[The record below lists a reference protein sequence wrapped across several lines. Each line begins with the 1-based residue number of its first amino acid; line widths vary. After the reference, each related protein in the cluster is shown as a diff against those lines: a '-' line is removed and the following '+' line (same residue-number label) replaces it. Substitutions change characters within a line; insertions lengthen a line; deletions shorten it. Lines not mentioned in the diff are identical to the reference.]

1 MRDIAHDETER
12 ILAKMEKEVASVYT
26 QAQKE
31 LSEKLD
37 DYLKRFET
45 KDAIWQKNVADG
57 KRTVEEYKQWKQGQM
72 LAGYRWQAM
81 RDQIAEDLHES
92 NALARSIVM
101 GYRPEVYAINH
112 NYATYRIEKAAKVNT
127 GYTLY
132 SRETVEKILRDQP
145 ELLPPPT
152 GSMQKKLRDYK
163 KATGKDIAWQ
173 KGQLQSVMTQAV
185 LQGESIPNISK
196 RIANTLGEMNH
207 KSTIRYA
214 RTAITGAQ
222 NAGRMDAYK
231 RASDMGIGVK
241 QQWVATIDFRTRH
254 EHRMLDQQI
263 VEIGEPFE
271 VDGYKIMFPADPTAE
286 PEMIWNCRCTT
297 IAVVEGL
304 NHDFSGR
311 SDEAIQDMSYD
322 DWKESRYE
330 ESDSITKQEEI
341 ADIMKQRYINE
352 YYGGGSASGGAV
364 EEEPVSAVR
373 SSTIDEANQRAQS
386 VLEQAYENH
395 RIENETRSV
404 PVADFSASANPI
416 KANYGKMSVESADVF
431 TSAISDLS
439 SKYDTPLTQIRTMTK
454 EEFMFH
460 RNSFAFVAHDY
471 TTDTATLVLNP
482 SKCKNIGALASR
494 ITELSESGYCV
505 KVKQELAEQYV
516 ATHEFAHTILNMQNP
531 LNDKTNWVG
540 ANYGTVRSARKEV
553 EAIYEDYMREVSALM
568 KTAKDYE
575 TQYLFASSIDE
586 MEKLRKLGV
595 SAYDALDSVK
605 LSDYSLSDVDEFFA
619 EAFANET
626 IGINSNA
633 YARRVMD
640 VVRKHFG
647 RNN

>member
-1 MRDIAHDETER
+1 
-12 ILAKMEKEVASVYT
+12 MEKEVASVYT

-57 KRTVEEYKQWKQGQM
+57 KRTLEEYQQWKQGQM

-101 GYRPEVYAINH
+101 SYRPEAYAINH
-112 NYATYRIEKAAKVNT
+112 NFATYQIEKAAKVNT

-145 ELLPPPT
+145 ELLPPP
-152 GSMQKKLRDYK
+152 GKSMQKKLRDYK
-163 KATGKDIAWQ
+163 MATGKDISWQ

-263 VEIGEPFE
+263 VELGEPFE

-304 NHDFSGR
+304 SHDFSGR

-341 ADIMKQRYINE
+341 ADIMKQRYIDE
-352 YYGGGSASGGAV
+352 LYGGGGSGNSSGGNQP
-364 EEEPVSAVR
+364 EPVVTYS
-373 SSTIDEANQRAQS
+373 
-386 VLEQAYENH
+386 
-395 RIENETRSV
+395 
-404 PVADFSASANPI
+404 PM
-416 KANYGKMSVESADVF
+416 G
-431 TSAISDLS
+431 
-439 SKYDTPLTQIRTMTK
+439 
-454 EEFMFH
+454 
-460 RNSFAFVAHDY
+460 
-471 TTDTATLVLNP
+471 
-482 SKCKNIGALASR
+482 
-494 ITELSESGYCV
+494 ELSETPYKYEYDDTMYSERQKEYAM
-505 KVKQELAEQYV
+505 Q
-516 ATHEFAHTILNMQNP
+516 FARRIQTLQ
-531 LNDKTNWVG
+531 
-540 ANYGTVRSARKEV
+540 
-553 EAIYEDYMREVSALM
+553 EDYPMPDGRPLHVGDFHDVQHRLSAIQRERAKAVMEDGSFTVGQCWINPNNDNVIIGFNPGFCWGSLEEDIAFRSQMITEGSTIESLCSSAEGIAIHEYGHAM
-568 KTAKDYE
+568 ADYV
-575 TQYLFASSIDE
+575 TNAMIYDDA
-586 MEKLRKLGV
+586 
-595 SAYDALDSVK
+595 DALGFWEWYK
-605 LSDYSLSDVDEFFA
+605 SLSKEDIAKGLSEYAATSKDEFMA
-619 EAFANET
+619 EAFTELMMPNPRPLAKQYGEYLAKCME
-626 IGINSNA
+626 SN
-633 YARRVMD
+633 YRIDEGFTGKGNPVKAR
-640 VVRKHFG
+640 FWESLNQNG
-647 RNN
+647 GG